1 MRLGPEAVLSGR
13 DGGRC
18 GRGPGTKQGIREGGE
33 SGIPGP
39 LGLHKQFP
47 VTGAPPGWLIPA
59 ARQAPQTPYKHL
71 HKGQGCGYEHTVQTD
86 GLALKFGLSAQGPA
100 SVFSSVKWELE

>member
-1 MRLGPEAVLSGR
+1 MRLGPEAV
-13 DGGRC
+13 RC
-18 GRGPGTKQGIREGGE
+18 GGVGEGPGTEQGIREGGE

-47 VTGAPPGWLIPA
+47 VTRAPHASWLIPA
-59 ARQAPQTPYKHL
+59 AGQAPQTPYKL
-71 HKGQGCGYEHTVQTD
+71 IHKGQGCGYKHTVQTD
-86 GLALKFGLSAQGPA
+86 GLALKFGLSAQCPA